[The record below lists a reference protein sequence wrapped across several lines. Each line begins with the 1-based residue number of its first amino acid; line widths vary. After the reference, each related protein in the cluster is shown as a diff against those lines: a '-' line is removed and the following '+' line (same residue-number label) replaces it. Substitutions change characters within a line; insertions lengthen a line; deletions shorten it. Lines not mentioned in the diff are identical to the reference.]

1 MERMALLPAIEKRR
15 AYRAIGAQPVNDEIL
30 TRMVAAAHTA
40 PSSANNQPWR
50 MVTVTDEH
58 QLALLKE
65 TLSKGNYWAKQAPV
79 LTAFV
84 THPDWSM
91 RVGGRDLAFFEL
103 GMAAMAY
110 QLQAVSEGLHV
121 HPIVGFDAPKAKA
134 VLGIDD
140 DVVLEIM
147 MVVGYPGDSSLL
159 NEKHRQIE
167 ESDRMRKD
175 LAEVSSFSRW
185 DKRLDPRT

>member
-1 MERMALLPAIEKRR
+1 MAILPAIEQRR
-15 AYRAIGAQPVNDEIL
+15 AYRAIGAQPVSNETL
-30 TRMVAAAHTA
+30 TRLVVAAHAA

-50 MVTVTDEH
+50 MVTVTDEQ
-58 QLALLKE
+58 QLALLRE

-110 QLQAVSEGLHV
+110 QLQAVSEGLYV
-121 HPIVGFDAPKAKA
+121 HPIVGFDAPKAKE
-134 VLGIDD
+134 VLGIGDD
-140 DVVLEIM
+140 IVLEVL
-147 MVVGYPGDSSLL
+147 MVVGYPGDSSYL

-167 ESDRMRKD
+167 DSDRTRKA
-175 LAEVSSFSRW
+175 LEQVSSFSQW
-185 DKRLDPRT
+185 DERLDPRT